1 MNMSMKYGH
10 QCPTHSFNG
19 PVHCVFMD
27 PPFIEIENHEYRNS
41 DANFK
46 PSRGINSTQAEVND
60 RYAREHK
67 SIVGVPIRST
77 MKQYYFC
84 TLL

>member
-19 PVHCVFMD
+19 PMHRVFMD
-27 PPFIEIENHEYRNS
+27 PPFIEIENHEYRKS

-46 PSRGINSTQAEVND
+46 PSGSIDLTKAEVND
-60 RYAREHK
+60 RNARD
-67 SIVGVPIRST
+67 INR
-77 MKQYYFC
+77 
-84 TLL
+84 